1 MIIGI
6 DLGTTNSLAA
16 YWKDGQSQLIP
27 NNLGDFLTPS
37 VVGLSDSGDIIVGKL
52 AKERLMSHPELTQA
66 RFKQLMGSGKK
77 LRLGDQFYLPEEL
90 SAFVLKKLVEDAQ
103 EYLGEPV
110 DEVIVSVPAYFNDD
124 QRAAT
129 KIAGQLA
136 GIKIERIIN
145 EPSAAALTLHH
156 SYQKEASYM
165 IVDFGGGTLDISI
178 VDAFA
183 NVIEIVSVAGE
194 NHLGGEDFTQQIV
207 ADFIQ
212 HLPYEK
218 HELSASTLVRIYQE
232 SERAKLALND
242 SDSASIAV
250 YVKDNLHR
258 YQLTKER
265 FIELCRFLLAK
276 INPPIERALRDA
288 QIQANELTDV
298 ILVGGTTKM
307 KLIQDYLSYLLK
319 RPISVKI
326 DQDKAIALGCGI
338 ATGIKARNADIKDV
352 VLTDICPFTLGIKIV
367 GNVFSPIIERNTT
380 LPASRVQQY
389 CTVEPGQNFIRCEIY
404 QGENYKANTNLL
416 LGTMSVPVPINLE
429 HLEAIDV
436 RFSYDINGILDVDI
450 TVVSTGKKYSKTI
463 LRDRHQLSSEE
474 ILKRRMALSKL
485 KIHPREDEF
494 YQFLMARAEHLF
506 QNLLNEQRAIL
517 TDYIRNY
524 EAVIESQNLSKI
536 KKAHRLFEK
545 QLEQL
550 ENWGGM

>member
-52 AKERLMSHPELTQA
+52 AKERLMSLPELTQA

-194 NHLGGEDFTQQIV
+194 NHLGGEDFT
-207 ADFIQ
+207 
-212 HLPYEK
+212 
-218 HELSASTLVRIYQE
+218 
-232 SERAKLALND
+232 
-242 SDSASIAV
+242 
-250 YVKDNLHR
+250 
-258 YQLTKER
+258 
-265 FIELCRFLLAK
+265 
-276 INPPIERALRDA
+276 
-288 QIQANELTDV
+288 
-298 ILVGGTTKM
+298 
-307 KLIQDYLSYLLK
+307 
-319 RPISVKI
+319 
-326 DQDKAIALGCGI
+326 
-338 ATGIKARNADIKDV
+338 
-352 VLTDICPFTLGIKIV
+352 
-367 GNVFSPIIERNTT
+367 
-380 LPASRVQQY
+380 
-389 CTVEPGQNFIRCEIY
+389 
-404 QGENYKANTNLL
+404 
-416 LGTMSVPVPINLE
+416 
-429 HLEAIDV
+429 
-436 RFSYDINGILDVDI
+436 
-450 TVVSTGKKYSKTI
+450 
-463 LRDRHQLSSEE
+463 
-474 ILKRRMALSKL
+474 
-485 KIHPREDEF
+485 
-494 YQFLMARAEHLF
+494 
-506 QNLLNEQRAIL
+506 
-517 TDYIRNY
+517 
-524 EAVIESQNLSKI
+524 
-536 KKAHRLFEK
+536 
-545 QLEQL
+545 
-550 ENWGGM
+550 